1 LQSGHKVETELK
13 LPPLPSVSFLIY
25 AAAAAAKPHRQQV
38 DLSKVQIPN
47 IDLSKLPPPP
57 SVEQLIA
64 ALNALQ
70 NGDIIS
76 KSYLHLYGS
85 TDSN

>member
-1 LQSGHKVETELK
+1 
-13 LPPLPSVSFLIY
+13 LPTAL
-25 AAAAAAKPHRQQV
+25 AAAKLQV

-70 NGDIIS
+70 NGDIIGRFLS
-76 KSYLHLYGS
+76 VTYKR
-85 TDSN
+85 